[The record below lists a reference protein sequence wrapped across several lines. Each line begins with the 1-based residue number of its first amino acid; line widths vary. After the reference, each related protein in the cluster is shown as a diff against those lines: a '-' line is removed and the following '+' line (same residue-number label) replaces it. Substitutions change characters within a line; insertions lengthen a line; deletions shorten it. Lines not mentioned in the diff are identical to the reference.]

1 MSEIF
6 DELARKCLTGG
17 RGLHL
22 DVFFSLPDGI
32 FSSCSSGKKPRNCCR
47 KVVCFISVR
56 VGGGRLNAK
65 IFNSRISTGASFD
78 LPDSVLLLEKNT
90 SNV

>member
-22 DVFFSLPDGI
+22 DVFFFASRRDFFLL
-32 FSSCSSGKKPRNCCR
+32 FQWKKPRNCCR

>member
-32 FSSCSSGKKPRNCCR
+32 FPP
-47 KVVCFISVR
+47 VPV
-56 VGGGRLNAK
+56 
-65 IFNSRISTGASFD
+65 
-78 LPDSVLLLEKNT
+78 EKNLGIVAVK
-90 SNV
+90 SCVL